1 MTNAKEATRIKI
13 ASEQE
18 ALQLRLRVV
27 ELENAVNS
35 RTNEVEVLR
44 RENSR
49 LESSFQKQQKD
60 VRSKKSN
67 KAQKSTCQYFSFIF
81 LTLTIPL
88 TSTIFH
94 TIKSTFISQNI

>member
-60 VRSKKSN
+60 VRSKKQ
-67 KAQKSTCQYFSFIF
+67 KAKKSTCQYFSLIF

>member
-60 VRSKKSN
+60 VRSKK
-67 KAQKSTCQYFSFIF
+67 QKKHLSVFFIDISYLNNTTNFNYF
-81 LTLTIPL
+81 P
-88 TSTIFH
+88 H
-94 TIKSTFISQNI
+94 N

>member
-60 VRSKKSN
+60 VRSKK
-67 KAQKSTCQYFSFIF
+67 QKKHLSVFFIDISYLNNTTNYNYF
-81 LTLTIPL
+81 P
-88 TSTIFH
+88 H
-94 TIKSTFISQNI
+94 N

>member
-60 VRSKKSN
+60 VRSKK
-67 KAQKSTCQYFSFIF
+67 QKSTKKHLSVFFINISYLNNTTNYNYF
-81 LTLTIPL
+81 P
-88 TSTIFH
+88 H
-94 TIKSTFISQNI
+94 N

>member
-60 VRSKKSN
+60 VRSKK
-67 KAQKSTCQYFSFIF
+67 QKSKKKHLSVFFINISYLNNTTNFNYFS
-81 LTLTIPL
+81 
-88 TSTIFH
+88 H
-94 TIKSTFISQNI
+94 N

>member
-60 VRSKKSN
+60 VRSKK
-67 KAQKSTCQYFSFIF
+67 QKKHLSVFFINISYLNNTTNFNYFS
-81 LTLTIPL
+81 
-88 TSTIFH
+88 H
-94 TIKSTFISQNI
+94 N

>member
-60 VRSKKSN
+60 VSRKQKKHLSVFFIN
-67 KAQKSTCQYFSFIF
+67 ISYLNNTTNYNYF
-81 LTLTIPL
+81 P
-88 TSTIFH
+88 H
-94 TIKSTFISQNI
+94 N

>member
-60 VRSKKSN
+60 VRSKK
-67 KAQKSTCQYFSFIF
+67 QKSTKKAPVS
-81 LTLTIPL
+81 
-88 TSTIFH
+88 IFH
-94 TIKSTFISQNI
+94 

>member
-60 VRSKKSN
+60 VSRKQKKHLSVFFIN
-67 KAQKSTCQYFSFIF
+67 ISYLNNTTNFNYFS
-81 LTLTIPL
+81 
-88 TSTIFH
+88 H
-94 TIKSTFISQNI
+94 N

>member
-60 VRSKKSN
+60 VSRKQKKHLSVFFIDISYLN
-67 KAQKSTCQYFSFIF
+67 NTTNYNYF
-81 LTLTIPL
+81 L
-88 TSTIFH
+88 H
-94 TIKSTFISQNI
+94 N